1 MSNLQETPAWIDG
14 IYQLT
19 EETPVLGKQADIP
32 GDGPA
37 NIQAQQLA
45 NRTQFLRQAVD
56 GIQSGDIP
64 YTSPEA
70 AQQAINSGKLPANSK
85 FSVRVGSEDVWV
97 AEYQNFNNVATPT
110 GKVYPTKSFIDN
122 SIKAI
127 NFSVQD
133 VSEYLNQPTVVHSEV
148 IKTGHWTNSNTS
160 GWAVGV
166 KSTGTI
172 LNYLEMWIDNAKNID
187 HVNVRVY
194 SRSVDGPTVFPG
206 AETDELLSET
216 AVNMADI
223 ALTDSIA
230 LGYQLVR
237 FRVPPAL
244 VVAGRIAMFVIQPYD
259 ADNNPV
265 YMSSGNAAINSDE
278 VAGLSG
284 ALGGFWKDIAQT
296 QWRVTTATSGLNR
309 IAYKIGFF
317 STAADDKQ
325 AFVAEKSSVF
335 ELPANSADYYKVGA
349 TPQTNWYGF
358 AVGFP
363 GKTGFDVITL
373 QHQNLSAVSVIN
385 YRVFLRQNSA
395 SGANTA
401 LGLNSADVQ
410 VFSGSIVPPDDSLDS
425 DFTSVD
431 YPVPGLIIPD
441 GYFAAIEVHAHAAD
455 GSYAYFGVHGHD
467 YAGVT
472 PPAGVAI
479 GFYASVSSVVWAVI
493 TSYVGIAW
501 TLSRAS
507 WQNVT
512 SQVRKIN
519 DLTDSLGMQAESQ
532 SALISEMNSYPVG
545 SSAANPS
552 DSSRW
557 TYASMPETERF
568 YQWAASVQGSV
579 SVLKSAAMWLDGLS
593 LNDHLTCRV
602 YFRQSSLSSSAEGPG
617 AAGDILAL
625 TEDVTELPAT
635 NNQTL
640 VELPFSNL
648 AIPSGYFPII
658 SVTAYYSDGAF
669 GNMGSGSRSNTPP
682 TQDVGWYGRVDR
694 ATWQRP
700 NGGSVAWSVE
710 TVTNQ
715 TLQQKISDLEG
726 TDYPEFDLLFPPTLY
741 NVANDIDY
749 KVVRQTYTGPRL
761 ALKRNFSA
769 VLHLDNFIPYTDKEP
784 LLRFDNGN
792 ISKIIPAYSPVITAG
807 AIENPNLNGGQNI
820 YEETVSYSVSGN
832 QAAEQ
837 SRALVN
843 RSVLNSASKD
853 KTPVILIIGDSV
865 SFGQD
870 AYFADSS
877 AKWNYTMILNRMF
890 AGDKQQ
896 NDGAGYDFRTVGTI
910 SYTDIDGQKTYNEA
924 YSGTTL
930 QGTGLFN
937 NPKFL
942 DSSGAFSFANWL
954 LKYRTC
960 NANGQR
966 LYFDANKS
974 TTGTAGANNKGY
986 LEDGSDSGLL
996 IGSTISNTLSVD
1008 VYEPTHVFCFHCS
1021 NAAISKTDY
1030 DLFISRVRATFPA
1043 AIIGLGTPH
1052 IAGTY
1057 FPSHYPDVY
1066 RPAIWDYDQ
1075 TYNNRQVTTAR
1086 VLLAN
1091 FCNAATENNNVF
1103 VLPTMWVTPAAHAF
1117 SCITINEPWRDI
1129 VDGDD
1134 LLMPVGQRVDVH
1146 VGSKAQAAYAQQI
1159 YAWLKWTAVKGLF

>member
-1 MSNLQETPAWIDG
+1 MSNLPETPSWESG
-14 IYQLT
+14 IHQL
-19 EETPVLGKQADIP
+19 EEADRAKAGPGGVL
-32 GDGPA
+32 
-37 NIQAQQLA
+37 NIQASQLA
-45 NRTQFLRQAVD
+45 CRTRYLREALD
-56 GIQSGDIP
+56 GIQSGDTP
-64 YTSPEA
+64 YPSPDA
-70 AQQAINSGKLPANSK
+70 AQQAINSGILPANSK
-85 FSVRVGSEDVWV
+85 FSVRIGSEEIWV
-97 AEYQNFNNVATPT
+97 AEYQNLNNVATPT

-133 VSEYLNQPTVVHSEV
+133 VSGYLNQPTVVHSEV
-148 IKTGHWTNSNTS
+148 IKTGRWTNSNTS

-172 LNYLEMWIDNAKNID
+172 FNYLEMWVDNVTNID
-187 HVNVRVY
+187 HVNVKVY

-206 AETDELLSET
+206 AETDELLSDT
-216 AVNMADI
+216 TLSMADL

-237 FRVPPAL
+237 FLVPPAL

-265 YMSSGNAAINSDE
+265 YMSSGNATINSDE
-278 VAGLSG
+278 AASLSG
-284 ALGGFWKDIAQT
+284 ALGGFWKNIAQT
-296 QWRVTTATSGLNR
+296 QWSVTTATSGLNR

-373 QHQNLSAVSVIN
+373 HHQNLSAVSVIN

-395 SGANTA
+395 SWANTA
-401 LGLNSADVQ
+401 LGLNSSDVQ
-410 VFSGSIVPPDDSLDS
+410 VFSGSLVPPADSLDS

-455 GSYAYFGVHGHD
+455 GSYAFFGIHGHD
-467 YAGVT
+467 YAGET
-472 PPAGVAI
+472 QPTGVER
-479 GFYASVSSVVWAVI
+479 GFYASVSSVVWTVI
-493 TSYVGIAW
+493 TSYVGIAY

-519 DLTDSLGMQAESQ
+519 VLTDSLEMQTASQ
-532 SALISEMNSYPVG
+532 AAQISEMNSYPME
-545 SSAANPS
+545 SDAANPS
-552 DSSRW
+552 DSLRW
-557 TYASMPETERF
+557 TYSSVAETRRF
-568 YQWAASVQGSV
+568 YQWAAPVHGSV

-593 LNDHLTCRV
+593 LNDHVTCRV
-602 YFRQSSLSSSAEGPG
+602 YFRKNSAASSTVGPG
-617 AAGDILAL
+617 AADDILGLTANISGLPSTNDMAQVAL
-625 TEDVTELPAT
+625 PVNNLSVPA
-635 NNQTL
+635 
-640 VELPFSNL
+640 
-648 AIPSGYFPII
+648 GYFPII
-658 SVTAYYSDGAF
+658 SATAYYADGSV
-669 GNMGSGSRSNTPP
+669 GNMGSGSRSNNPP
-682 TQDVGWYGRVDR
+682 AAEIGWYGRSDAPGWR
-694 ATWQRP
+694 TP
-700 NGGSVAWSVE
+700 NGGSVAWTADIIE
-710 TVTNQ
+710 YQ
-715 TLQQKISDLEG
+715 TLQQKIAELESG
-726 TDYPEFDLLFPPTLY
+726 SDYPQLDLLFPYAVY

-749 KVVRQTYTGPRL
+749 KTAGQTYTGPRV
-761 ALKRNFSA
+761 ALKRNFSS
-769 VLHLDNFIPYTDKEP
+769 VLHLDNFIPYTDREHSALK
-784 LLRFDNGN
+784 FGGSGG

-807 AIENPNLNGGQNI
+807 AIENPNLNGGQNVR
-820 YEETVSYSVSGN
+820 EETVSYSVLGN
-832 QAAEQ
+832 QAVEQ
-837 SRALVN
+837 NKTLVN
-843 RSVLNSASKD
+843 RSVLNSASSD
-853 KTPVILIIGDSV
+853 KTPTILIIGDSV

-870 AYFADSS
+870 AYFADSN
-877 AKWNYTMILNRMF
+877 AKWNYTMILSRMF

-896 NDGAGYDFRTVGTI
+896 NGGSGYGFRTVGTI
-910 SYTDIDGQKTYNEA
+910 SYTDADGRKTYNEA

-930 QGTGLFN
+930 QGAGLFT

-942 DSSGAFSFANWL
+942 DGSGAFSFANWL
-954 LKYRTC
+954 QKYRTC
-960 NANGQR
+960 NASGQR
-966 LYFDANKS
+966 LYFDANG
-974 TTGTAGANNKGY
+974 TTAGTAGTNNKGY

-996 IGSTISNTLSVD
+996 IGSTISNTLSID
-1008 VYEPTHVFCFHCS
+1008 VYEPTHVFCAHCS
-1021 NAAISKTDY
+1021 NGTISKADY

-1052 IAGTY
+1052 VAGTY

-1091 FCNAATENNNVF
+1091 YCNSATENNNVF

-1117 SCITINEPWRDI
+1117 SCITINDPWRDI
-1129 VDGDD
+1129 IDGDD
-1134 LLMPVGQRVDVH
+1134 RLMPVGQRVDVH
-1146 VGSKAQAAYAQQI
+1146 VGSKAQAAYAYQL
-1159 YAWLKWTAVKGLF
+1159 YSWLKWTAVKGLF